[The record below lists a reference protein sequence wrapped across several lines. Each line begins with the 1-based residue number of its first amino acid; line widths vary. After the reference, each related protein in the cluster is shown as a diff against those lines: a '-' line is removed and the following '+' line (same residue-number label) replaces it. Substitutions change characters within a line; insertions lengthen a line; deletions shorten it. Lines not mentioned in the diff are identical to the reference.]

1 MSETLRI
8 PTLPSF
14 GALPLARVALDR
26 GGALRSSPLLLDELW
41 GAPTTRVM
49 FIAQGKSPVV
59 DGNLLFVDSATV
71 SRPETL
77 VYLGRTLADDSDHG
91 GIPTGTH
98 ILLAVLESTDN
109 EIFDGT
115 SWLGLREVALAL
127 SGRDAGIFVQ
137 AASIANWHAKHTHC
151 PRCGALTEVVE
162 GGWVRRCPADE
173 SSHYPRTDPAII
185 VAVVDDA
192 DRLLLGSAAAWPEGR
207 FSTLAGFVEPGESL
221 EAAVIR
227 EVAEESGIEVHSP
240 LYLGSQP
247 WPFPASL
254 MVGFIATAVNTNQ
267 VPDGAEIVDLRW
279 FTRTELLEAVRS
291 GEITIPTGASVS
303 RALIEHWYGGS
314 LDLAVEGVRL

>member
-14 GALPLARVALDR
+14 GTLPLARVALDR
-26 GGALRSSPLLLDELW
+26 GGALRSSPALLDELW
-41 GAPTTRVM
+41 GAPATRVM

-71 SRPETL
+71 SRPETV
-77 VYLGRTLADDSDHG
+77 VYLGRTLADDPDHG

-98 ILLAVLESTDN
+98 ILLAVLESMDT
-109 EIFDGT
+109 EMFDT
-115 SWLGLREVALAL
+115 ASWLGLRESALAL

-137 AASIANWHAKHTHC
+137 AASVANWHAKHTHC
-151 PRCGALTEVVE
+151 PRCGAVTEVVD
-162 GGWVRRCPADE
+162 GGWVRRCPADG
-173 SSHYPRTDPAII
+173 STHYPRTDPAII

-227 EVAEESGIEVHSP
+227 EVGEESGIEVHSP
-240 LYLGSQP
+240 RYLGSQP

-254 MVGFIATAVNTNQ
+254 MLGFIATAVNTNQ
-267 VPDGAEIVDLRW
+267 VPDGVEIMDVRW
-279 FTRTELLEAVRS
+279 FTRAELLEAVRS

-314 LDLAVEGVRL
+314 LDLAVEGGKL